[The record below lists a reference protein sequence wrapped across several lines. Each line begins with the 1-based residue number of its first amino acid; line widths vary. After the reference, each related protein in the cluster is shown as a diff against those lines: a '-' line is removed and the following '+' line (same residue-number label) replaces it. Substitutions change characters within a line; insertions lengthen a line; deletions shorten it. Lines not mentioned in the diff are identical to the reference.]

1 MQRRR
6 TQKIF
11 AMIPPESSGSSGNE
25 SSDEHVDYTSN
36 YDSSSSSLSAKA
48 DENELDELL
57 KDFELNPI
65 DEVNINIFL

>member
-6 TQKIF
+6 TQKIL
-11 AMIPPESSGSSGNE
+11 AMIRSESSGSSGNE

-36 YDSSSSSLSAKA
+36 YDSSSSLSANA